1 MKKIC
6 LPKKVTSLF
15 KKDQK
20 GFTLIELLVV
30 IGILA
35 ILLAIVLVAINPGR
49 QFEQAN
55 DTKRASDV
63 NAILNAIHQYAADNQ
78 GNLPVD
84 FSTDPT
90 APTALSSTGL
100 GVDAA
105 DFCNALIPTYM
116 AALPTDPALNAEPI
130 EPADCAGDWDTGYH
144 ASQSTTDN
152 RVTVSHEASNIR
164 VIR

>member
-1 MKKIC
+1 MKRSF
-6 LPKKVTSLF
+6 LPKGAASLKG
-15 KKDQK
+15 KKQK

-55 DTKRASDV
+55 DTKRSSDV

-78 GNLPVD
+78 GNLP
-84 FSTDPT
+84 FSIEPDTET
-90 APTALSSTGL
+90 AISYGALG
-100 GVDAA
+100 AE
-105 DFCNALIPTYM
+105 FCNNLIPTYM
-116 AALPTDPALNAEPI
+116 AALPIDPAQNQEPI
-130 EPADCAGDWDTGYH
+130 EPDQCDTESWNTGYFVERS
-144 ASQSTTDN
+144 ATDG
-152 RVTVSHEASNIR
+152 RITVSHPSDIR

>member
-1 MKKIC
+1 MPNRLKLK
-6 LPKKVTSLF
+6 T
-15 KKDQK
+15 DRK

-55 DTKRASDV
+55 DTKRSSDV

-78 GNLPVD
+78 GNLPFTIEADTVT
-84 FSTDPT
+84 SITHTD
-90 APTALSSTGL
+90 L
-100 GVDAA
+100 GES
-105 DFCNALIPTYM
+105 FCTNLIPTYM
-116 AALPTDPALNAEPI
+116 AALPTDPALNTEPI
-130 EPADCAGDWDTGYH
+130 EPADCATAGWTTGYSV
-144 ASQSTTDN
+144 ARSATDG
-152 RVTVSHEASNIR
+152 RITVSHEASNIR

>member
-1 MKKIC
+1 MKRSFLSKGTTA
-6 LPKKVTSLF
+6 LGKK
-15 KKDQK
+15 QK

-55 DTKRASDV
+55 DTKRSSDV

-78 GNLPVD
+78 GNLP
-84 FSTDPT
+84 FTIEPGTET
-90 APTALSSTGL
+90 AVSHTALG
-100 GVDAA
+100 AE
-105 DFCNALIPTYM
+105 FCSHLVPTYM
-116 AALPTDPALNAEPI
+116 AALPVDPARNQEPI
-130 EPADCAGDWDTGYH
+130 EPEDCILEGWNTGYFVERS
-144 ASQSTTDN
+144 ATDG
-152 RVTVSHEASNIR
+152 RITVSIGDIR